1 MAETLETALN
11 LFELF
16 QGEERKEYITRL
28 FAKLGS
34 AEQRKLLEAMD
45 PSKTSKQKA
54 DVRAFV
60 LCKSSLSSDR
70 FLDCFALDPDTGEE
84 REGYRSYISLGSLAD
99 SIQTFE
105 LNKPSK
111 LSLLQ
116 TVFKANN
123 SLSNQLDGTVFAN
136 PQYVIYHYN
145 EGTREAAHLK
155 DFWSKNQDEQDKPE
169 NNFFFMTTYNLR
181 APNVSYEERTRLRN
195 ELRDKIC
202 EYRDE
207 IGGTYRYLVYD
218 SLDLLNDFVVFW
230 KSTYVRPILE
240 TLNRCYLFS
249 NRHLGHTRTIFAV
262 DSHKLRDEARFELL
276 LNHIDCPTDEVKKSI
291 ASIDNMTIRAVSNDY
306 NALKRV
312 KEDLLELE
320 KENVTRSDEKG
331 KHCFVLGNTNHI
343 SFFHGVDDRLLCMY
357 LKRLIEFAEPGDL
370 SDAIVRIETNIG
382 IDEDELLYGQNS
394 IEKPVSGDK
403 ILLNKATEY
412 LIHKMRKILQ
422 DERVFD
428 EICAPWKHTV
438 LELCNQLRH
447 MSDSCIYDSV
457 CFLLLDSVYLFQQW
471 LEQRP
476 YQALQKNMIDDA
488 KAMLLLRQAQHINNY
503 VHNWM
508 HLTDIIAR
516 ALGVVAHM
524 PGYSPALYHMST
536 AILEFCHSF
545 FCVTATYLRKLGDTK
560 ITGCEDDIACILIP
574 TQCRRIKTFEDFEEG
589 VDDSKL
595 VNVEVPLE
603 LLSNPLKIVT
613 MLTHEA
619 GHRYGLSDLC
629 QRECRWDCYAG
640 ALALVVSGAIGQKYS
655 LEEIQSLACPLP
667 EDTKN
672 FRLATTI
679 DRCVEHIKDR
689 INGRLSDGHLRNI
702 AEHLAYL
709 FKESYADLI
718 AILLLK
724 CEFRTYFENIY
735 LHQPEWERLR
745 LGLITEEDASGLP
758 GNDNPNVM
766 QETKGC
772 QISENVRARL
782 AMRLF
787 IVCKAM
793 QNFFPELFS
802 LSDSDWSGYQAENTE
817 SRDDQQ
823 HLEEHIRM
831 IRENYEELEE
841 ADETLSDY
849 GADKYFN
856 PIVLKS
862 CMEYLKV
869 CGETITNAF
878 DEADEKAKGELAEIR
893 LYFQKVKSQECFFQK
908 TYYDLIYKNRQRVLD
923 HINQDGSPKG
933 KYRFRTMMQDN

>member
-1 MAETLETALN
+1 MAETFATALN
-11 LFELF
+11 LFEQL
-16 QGEERKEYITRL
+16 QGEERKEYITSL

-45 PSKTSKQKA
+45 PSKISKQKA

-60 LCKSSLSSDR
+60 LCKSSLSSGH
-70 FLDCFALDPDTGEE
+70 FLECFAKDPDTEKE
-84 REGYRSYISLGSLAD
+84 REGYRSYAALGSQAD
-99 SIQTFE
+99 SIQSFE
-105 LNKPSK
+105 LNKSSK

-116 TVFKANN
+116 TVFNANN
-123 SLSNQLDGTVFAN
+123 SLANQLDGTVFAN

-145 EGTREAAHLK
+145 EGTREAVHLK
-155 DFWSKNQDEQDKPE
+155 EFWNTEQDKPDD
-169 NNFFFMTTYNLR
+169 NFFFMTTYNLC
-181 APNVSYEERTRLRN
+181 APNVSNEERTRLRN

-202 EYRDE
+202 EYRDD

-230 KSTYVRPILE
+230 KSAYVRPVLE

-262 DSHKLRDEARFELL
+262 DSRKLRDGARFELL
-276 LNHIDCPTDEVKKSI
+276 LNHIGAPTNETNTSI
-291 ASIDNMTIRAVSNDY
+291 ASIDNMTVHAVSNDY

-312 KEDLLELE
+312 KEELLKLE
-320 KENVTRSDEKG
+320 EENITRSDEKG

-357 LKRLIEFAEPGDL
+357 LKRLLELAESGKL
-370 SDAIVRIETNIG
+370 SEATVRIETNIG
-382 IDEDELLYGQNS
+382 IDEDELSGDQNS
-394 IEKPVSGDK
+394 IEKPIPSDK
-403 ILLNKATEY
+403 ILLNRATDY
-412 LIHKMRKILQ
+412 LIEKMGTILR

-428 EICAPWKHTV
+428 EVCAPWKHTV

-457 CFLLLDSVYLFQQW
+457 CFLLLDSVYLFQKW

-476 YQALQKNMIDDA
+476 YQALQENMIDDA
-488 KAMLLLRQAQHINNY
+488 KAILLLRQAQHINNY

-560 ITGCEDDIACILIP
+560 ITDCEDDIACILIP

-589 VDDSKL
+589 IDDSKL

-640 ALALVVSGAIGQKYS
+640 ALALVVAGAIGEKYE
-655 LEEIQSLACPLP
+655 LGDIQDMACPLP
-667 EDTKN
+667 NDTKN
-672 FRLATTI
+672 IRLATTI
-679 DRCVEHIKDR
+679 NRCVQHIQSR
-689 INGRLSDGHLRNI
+689 IDGKLSDDDLKNI

-718 AILLLK
+718 AILLLR
-724 CEFRTYFENIY
+724 CDFRTYFENIY

-772 QISENVRARL
+772 QDSENVRARL

-787 IVCKAM
+787 VVCKAA
-793 QNFFPELFS
+793 QKFFPGFFGS
-802 LSDSDWSGYQAENTE
+802 ADSDPWSDYQAENTE
-817 SRDDQQ
+817 SREDQQ
-823 HLEEHIRM
+823 HLDEHIRLM
-831 IRENYEELEE
+831 RENYEELEQ
-841 ADETLSDY
+841 ADGSLSDS

-856 PIVLKS
+856 PVVLKS
-862 CMEYLKV
+862 CIGYLEV
-869 CGETITNAF
+869 CGETITKVF
-878 DEADEKAKGELAEIR
+878 SEADEELEEIR
-893 LYFQKVKSQECFFQK
+893 LYFEKVKSQECFFQE
-908 TYYDLIYKNRQRVLD
+908 TYYNLIYKNRQRVLD
-923 HINQDGSPKG
+923 HINDHDGSPKG
-933 KYRFRTMMQDN
+933 KYCFRNARQRN